1 MTTNSQDFSLPKIIV
16 NLYKQTEIDLFLTGS
31 RFFGNTHSESDWDF
45 YTGELSE
52 NQIQWLE
59 TNQFEKENMSPDML
73 FGRVVSVWKYQDS
86 EAEVHILIVDNI
98 VLRDCI
104 QKILLEF
111 FPYGYSEKLTN
122 AKPIW
127 QMAEALAFALA
138 RLNETVK

>member
-73 FGRVVSVWKYQDS
+73 FGRVVSVWK
-86 EAEVHILIVDNI
+86 
-98 VLRDCI
+98 
-104 QKILLEF
+104 
-111 FPYGYSEKLTN
+111 
-122 AKPIW
+122 
-127 QMAEALAFALA
+127 
-138 RLNETVK
+138 